1 MTFGKKFG
9 SLKQRRALALTG
21 MIGLFSTAALGC
33 DTVALISFQAREFN
47 TIEALGVTPLAGSCD
62 GSDGAAMLRFV
73 MIADDNSP
81 IRPNEVL
88 AGENIDVTR
97 DDLTLTNG
105 KLFELPDIQCSA
117 ESCVFEEFTC
127 KPADESY
134 PASRNRCL
142 REASVDIDGAVQFE
156 SDVTSTQ
163 TFAVLIE
170 NSGSLDGWL
179 PSDIGGK
186 YPDLDADGFA
196 DPTATTD
203 VNLKTS
209 RATDRTGNRKV
220 AVGAAAQKWSTIA
233 KLAAGEDRKTT
244 FGAWQFSGTST
255 AGVQSLVARVTP
267 NQQVWTEQALAAENS
282 IAELTDPVQDRANVY
297 QAMAE
302 VLENDLAAAEI
313 AANDKTLVVFVDG
326 PDDLRLNAYDLER
339 VITAAKAAG
348 VRIFIVQLDQAVATT
363 DISGVP
369 LFRDDP
375 RYIEDQDNCAS
386 DADCR
391 NYEECRQ
398 PINYSSTPGGAVES
412 PAVGTYCLP
421 ARDDNGRIGPIQDY
435 QRLACETEGAYIYVP
450 SSNGLRNR
458 MQWLPFTMD
467 GLWKVETVIDAL
479 ENGQVAGKEPYKV
492 QSDFSVTL
500 GGRSKTFS
508 FSQSGDPLAGPQ
520 DEDQDTRTVIFS
532 K

>member
-9 SLKQRRALALTG
+9 SLNQRRALALTG
-21 MIGLFSTAALGC
+21 LVGLFSTASLGC

-47 TIEALGVTPLAGSCD
+47 TIEAFGVTPLAGSCD

-81 IRPNEVL
+81 IRPDEVI
-88 AGENIDVTR
+88 AGENINVTR
-97 DDLTLTNG
+97 ENLALSNG
-105 KLFELPDIQCSA
+105 KLFELPDIQCSDD
-117 ESCVFEEFTC
+117 SCVFDEFSC
-127 KPADESY
+127 QAADASY
-134 PASRNRCL
+134 EASKNRCL
-142 REASVDIDGAVQFE
+142 RDASLDIDGAVQFD
-156 SDVTSTQ
+156 SDVTSAQ

-186 YPDLDADGFA
+186 YPDYDSDGFA
-196 DPTATTD
+196 DTNATPD
-203 VNLKTS
+203 VNLKNQ

-220 AVGAAAQKWSTIA
+220 ALAATAQRWSTIA
-233 KLAAGEDRKTT
+233 KIGAKENRTTT

-255 AGVQSLVARVTP
+255 AGVQSLVARLTP
-267 NQQVWTEQALAAENS
+267 TESVWTEQPATAERS
-282 IAELTDPVQDRANVY
+282 IDQLTDPVQDRGNVY

-302 VLENDLAAAEI
+302 VLENDLAAPEI
-313 AANDKTLVVFVDG
+313 ANNEKTMVVFVDG
-326 PDDLRLNAYDLER
+326 PDDLRLTTYDLDR
-339 VITAAKAAG
+339 VLAAAKAAS
-348 VRIFIVQLDQAVATT
+348 VRVFIVQLDPPVATA
-363 DISGVP
+363 DINQVP
-369 LFRDDP
+369 YFRDDS
-375 RYIEDQDNCAS
+375 RYIETQDNCAS

-398 PINYSSTPGGAVES
+398 PVNYSSTPEGAVES
-412 PAVGTYCLP
+412 PATGTYCLP
-421 ARDDNGRIGPIQDY
+421 ARDDNGRFGPIQDY

-450 SSNGLRNR
+450 SSAGLRNR

-467 GLWKVETVIDAL
+467 GLWKVETVIDAI
-479 ENGQVAGKEPYKV
+479 ENGQVAGNEPYKV

-508 FSQSGDPLAGPQ
+508 FSQTGDPLAGPK